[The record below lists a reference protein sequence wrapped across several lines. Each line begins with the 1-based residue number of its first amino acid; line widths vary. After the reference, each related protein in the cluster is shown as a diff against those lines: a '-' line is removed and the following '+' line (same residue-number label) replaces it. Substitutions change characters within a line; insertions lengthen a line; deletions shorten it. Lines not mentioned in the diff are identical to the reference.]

1 MRSAIPYKTVP
12 GEAVY
17 IAGPMRG
24 LPYNNE
30 QAFIDAEEELVKRG
44 LLVFNPLRISRS
56 IVPDE
61 VLVISPAMLE
71 KVMEIEKSLIENCA
85 YIYLLKGWQDSAGA
99 KAELAVAIRNG
110 VKVMLQGECP

>member
-1 MRSAIPYKTVP
+1 MRSAIPYQTVP

-30 QAFIDAEEELVKRG
+30 QAFIDAEEKLVKRG

-71 KVMEIEKSLIENCA
+71 KVMEIEKSLI
-85 YIYLLKGWQDSAGA
+85 
-99 KAELAVAIRNG
+99 
-110 VKVMLQGECP
+110 